1 MKANE
6 FDRIVIGAGHADVK
20 AAYAAAKI
28 GACK

>member
-6 FDRIVIGAGHADVK
+6 FDRIVIGAGYADVE